1 MTASSTGGTALISV
15 YDKTNIE
22 KLAQFIA
29 ARGFRIIATK
39 NTCGL
44 LQQAG
49 VAAVEVSE
57 YTGYPE
63 MMDGR
68 VKTLHPKIF
77 AGILR
82 NGDSHNSE
90 LDRFSIDAIDLV
102 IVNLYP
108 FQSFATTKAA
118 DGEVVEQIDI
128 GGVSLLRAGAKN
140 FQHVTVIPDVHE
152 YEGLMQEM
160 SNNEGAT
167 TLGYRR
173 RLAAKTFA
181 TISSYDSCIH
191 AWLNGAEAPD
201 MPQEIIIRGRKIQ
214 DLRIGE
220 NPHQKAAVY
229 SMYHDSAPMALPI
242 EQMHGKELS
251 FNNIVDIESAVAIVA
266 EFDVPAVSVIK
277 HGNPC
282 GVAVSSADI
291 DDAYEKAITC
301 DPKSSFGGIIACNRQ
316 VTEEI
321 AHKVADVFVEA
332 VVAPGFAEDALK
344 VLYAKKNLR
353 VVRCTP
359 YTASRLVFK
368 STLGSGLLMQER
380 NCSAI
385 GIDDLLK
392 VTTKTASP
400 MVLQDLLF
408 AWRVCKHVKSN
419 AIVMARDGRAIGVGA
434 GQMSR
439 VDSVEL
445 AIKKAQDC
453 TGAVMASDAFFPFAD
468 SIHHAATA
476 GISAIVQPGG
486 SLRDK
491 EVIEAANDS
500 GIAMYFTGLRS
511 FCH

>member
-1 MTASSTGGTALISV
+1 MVASSTGGTALISV

-22 KLAQFIA
+22 QLARFIA
-29 ARGFRIIATK
+29 ARGFRIIATG
-39 NTCGL
+39 NTCRL
-44 LQQAG
+44 LKEAG

-77 AGILR
+77 AGILCNR
-82 NGDSHNSE
+82 GSHGPE
-90 LDRFSIDAIDLV
+90 LDGLAIDLV
-102 IVNLYP
+102 VVNLYP
-108 FQSFATTKAA
+108 FQHFASTGAA
-118 DGEVVEQIDI
+118 DDEVVEHIDV

-140 FQHVTVIPDVHE
+140 FQHVTVVPDVHE

-160 SNNEGAT
+160 SNHGGTT
-167 TLGYRR
+167 TLEYRKR
-173 RLAAKTFA
+173 MAAKTFA
-181 TISSYDSCIH
+181 STSSYDACIH
-191 AWLNGAEAPD
+191 TWLNGAEGPD
-201 MPQEIIIRGRKIQ
+201 MPQEIAILGRKVQ

-229 SMYHDSAPMALPI
+229 SIYRESAPMALPI

-251 FNNIVDIESAVAIVA
+251 FNNIVDIESAVGIVA

-282 GVAVSSADI
+282 GVAISGTDI

-301 DPKSSFGGIIACNRQ
+301 DQKSSFGGIIACNRQ
-316 VTEEI
+316 VTDAI
-321 AHKVADVFVEA
+321 AQKVADVFIEA
-332 VVAPGFAEDALK
+332 VVAPDFAESALK
-344 VLYAKKNLR
+344 ILGAKKNLR
-353 VVRCTP
+353 IVKCAP

-368 STLGSGLLMQER
+368 SALGSGLLIQER
-380 NCSAI
+380 NCSTIDI
-385 GIDDLLK
+385 GDLLK
-392 VTTKTASP
+392 VTTKAADP
-400 MVLQDLLF
+400 AVLQDLLF

-419 AIVMARDGRAIGVGA
+419 AIVIARDGRAIGVGA

-445 AIKKAQDC
+445 AVKKAQDC
-453 TGAVMASDAFFPFAD
+453 AGAVMASDAFFPFAD
-468 SIHHAATA
+468 SVYNAATA
-476 GISAIVQPGG
+476 GVSAIVQPGG

-491 EVIEAANDS
+491 EVIDAANDS

-511 FCH
+511 FYH

>member
-1 MTASSTGGTALISV
+1 MVASSTGGTALISV

-22 KLAQFIA
+22 KLARFIA
-29 ARGFRIIATK
+29 ARGFRIIATRS
-39 NTCGL
+39 TCSL
-44 LQQAG
+44 LQRAG

-63 MMDGR
+63 MMGGR

-90 LDRFSIDAIDLV
+90 LDRFAIDAIDLV

-108 FQSFATTKAA
+108 FQSFATAKAA
-118 DGEVVEQIDI
+118 DGEVLEQIDI

-152 YEGLMQEM
+152 YEGLMREM
-160 SNNEGAT
+160 SSNSGT
-167 TLGYRR
+167 TPEYRR
-173 RLAAKTFA
+173 RMAAKTFA
-181 TISSYDSCIH
+181 TISSYDACIH
-191 AWLNGAEAPD
+191 AWLTGTEAPD
-201 MPQEIIIRGRKIQ
+201 MPQEITIRGRKIQ

-229 SMYHDSAPMALPI
+229 SMYHDSSPVALPI
-242 EQMHGKELS
+242 EQMHGKGLS
-251 FNNIVDIESAVAIVA
+251 FNNIVDIESAVTIVA

-282 GVAVSSADI
+282 GVAVSSVNI

-301 DPKSSFGGIIACNRQ
+301 DPKSSFGGIISCNRQ

-332 VVAPGFAEDALK
+332 VVAPDFAEDALK
-344 VLYAKKNLR
+344 VLCTKKNLR
-353 VVRCTP
+353 VVKCAP
-359 YTASRLVFK
+359 YIASRLVLK
-368 STLGSGLLMQER
+368 SALGSGLLMQER

-392 VTTKTASP
+392 VTTKTASHA
-400 MVLQDLLF
+400 VLQDLLF

-419 AIVMARDGRAIGVGA
+419 AIVIARDGRAIGVGA

-445 AIKKAQDC
+445 ATKKAQDC